1 MSDKHNKIAEFLNGY
16 DEIEVKKFIT
26 YCKESENALNSNKTK
41 KFPFWQ
47 YLTAETLADH
57 FKNVKAQGLVLDGV
71 HITIQSTGVTYDYI
85 ARRNKLLLSFPETV
99 LDVQL
104 VYEGDNFSVKNESG
118 KYIYTHEI
126 VNVFS
131 RNENQISGGYCFIKN
146 QRGEFFTSLT
156 LEELEKHRKTAKTDY
171 IWKNWLTEM
180 YLKTVIK
187 KAVSVHF
194 DDVFNDI
201 EKEDNKSYQL
211 EEPETDYAKE
221 IEKSKSIDEL
231 LEVWNKMD
239 ESQQS
244 KFKPYMNAKKLKLS
258 PKKTTA

>member
-1 MSDKHNKIAEFLNGY
+1 MDEKHKEIAEFLKGY
-16 DEIEVKKFIT
+16 DSIEVKKFIT
-26 YCKESENALNSNKTK
+26 YCKDSETALTSDKKK

-104 VYEGDNFSVKNESG
+104 FYQGDNFSVKNESG

-126 VNVFS
+126 GNVFS
-131 RNENQISGGYCFIKN
+131 RKETEILGGYCFIKN

-201 EKEDNKSYQL
+201 EKEDNKSYQI
-211 EEPETDYAKE
+211 EEPETDYNKE
-221 IEKSKSIDEL
+221 IENCKSVDDLANIWKSLSE
-231 LEVWNKMD
+231 N
-239 ESQQS
+239 QQS
-244 KFKPYMNAKKLKLS
+244 ELKLIVNAKKKELMTKLEI
-258 PKKTTA
+258 A

>member
-1 MSDKHNKIAEFLNGY
+1 MSDKHSKIAEFLKDY
-16 DEIEVKKFIT
+16 DLIEVKKFVT

-85 ARRNKLLLSFPETV
+85 ARRNKLLLSFPETI

-104 VYEGDNFSVKNESG
+104 FYQDDKFSVKNESG

-131 RNENQISGGYCFIKN
+131 RNENQILGGYCFIKN
-146 QRGEFFTSLT
+146 HRGEFFTSLT
-156 LEELEKHRKTAKTDY
+156 LDELEKHRKTAKTDY

-201 EKEDNKSYQL
+201 EKEDNKSYQI

-221 IEKSKSIDEL
+221 IENCKSVDDLAEIWKNLS
-231 LEVWNKMD
+231 

-244 KFKPYMNAKKLKLS
+244 EFKLMVSARKKELS
-258 PKKTTA
+258 PKKETA

>member
-1 MSDKHNKIAEFLNGY
+1 MDEKLRKIAEFLKNY
-16 DEIEVKKFIT
+16 DTIEVKKFIT
-26 YCKESENALNSNKTK
+26 YCKDSETALNSNKTK

-104 VYEGDNFSVKNESG
+104 FYEKDSFSVKNESG
-118 KYIYTHEI
+118 KYIYDH
-126 VNVFS
+126 VMNNVFS
-131 RNENQISGGYCFIKN
+131 RKETEILGGYCFIKN

-201 EKEDNKSYQL
+201 EKEDNKSYQI

-221 IEKSKSIDEL
+221 IEKCKSIDDLAEIWKTL
-231 LEVWNKMD
+231 S

-244 KFKPYMNAKKLKLS
+244 EFKLIVSAKKKELS
-258 PKKTTA
+258 PKKATA